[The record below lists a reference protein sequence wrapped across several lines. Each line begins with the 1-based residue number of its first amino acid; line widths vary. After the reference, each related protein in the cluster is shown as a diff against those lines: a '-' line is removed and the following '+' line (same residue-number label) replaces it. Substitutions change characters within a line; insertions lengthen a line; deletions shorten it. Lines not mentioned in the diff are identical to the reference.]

1 MCLISKN
8 WGDNMFKIVI
18 SEPKSRKAWQ
28 IEKEVPSLIG
38 KKIGDNFEG
47 SVIGLSGFTLQITG
61 GSDKDGFPMRPDLLG
76 TLRKKALLTKGIGF
90 RGRKKIK
97 KKVFKVKGM
106 RKRKYIRGN
115 TISTEIIQVNCKII
129 EGEGDIP
136 KILGIKPKEEK
147 TEEAPKEEVKPEVK
161 EEKPKEKKPEPEKAP
176 EKVEEKPKEE
186 PKPEEK
192 PAEKPEEPK
201 QEEKKEGE

>member
-1 MCLISKN
+1 
-8 WGDNMFKIVI
+8 MFKIVI
-18 SEPKSRKAWQ
+18 SEPKSKKAWQ

-38 KKIGDNFEG
+38 KKIGDKFEG
-47 SVIGLSGFTLQITG
+47 SLIGLSGFTLQITG
-61 GSDKDGFPMRPDLLG
+61 GSDKDGFPMRYDLLG
-76 TLRKKALLTKGIGF
+76 TARKKALLTKGIGF

-115 TISTEIIQVNCKII
+115 TISSEIVQVNCKVL

-136 KILGIKPKEEK
+136 KILGIPPKEK
-147 TEEAPKEEVKPEVK
+147 KEEVK
-161 EEKPKEKKPEPEKAP
+161 EEKPETPKEEKPQEPKPEKAP

-186 PKPEEK
+186 AKPEEK
-192 PAEKPEEPK
+192 KEEPK

>member
-1 MCLISKN
+1 MCLINKN
-8 WGDNMFKIVI
+8 WGGNMFKIVI

-38 KKIGDNFEG
+38 KKTGDNFDG
-47 SVIGLSGFTLQITG
+47 SLIGLPGFSLQITG
-61 GSDKDGFPMRPDLLG
+61 GSDKDGFPMRPDLPG
-76 TLRKKALLTKGIGF
+76 SLRKKALLTKGIGF

-115 TISTEIIQVNCKII
+115 TISDEIVQVNCKVV

-136 KILGIKPKEEK
+136 KILGIPPKEKEEVKEEEKPDKPKEE
-147 TEEAPKEEVKPEVK
+147 T
-161 EEKPKEKKPEPEKAP
+161 
-176 EKVEEKPKEE
+176 
-186 PKPEEK
+186 
-192 PAEKPEEPK
+192 K
-201 QEEKKEGE
+201 QEEKKGD

>member
-1 MCLISKN
+1 
-8 WGDNMFKIVI
+8 MFKIVI

-28 IEKEVPSLIG
+28 IEKEAPSLVG
-38 KKIGDNFEG
+38 KKIGEKFDG
-47 SVIGLSGFTLQITG
+47 SLIGLSGFTLQITG
-61 GSDKDGFPMRPDLLG
+61 GSDKDGFPMRYDLPG
-76 TLRKKALLTKGIGF
+76 SLRKKALLTKGIGF

-115 TISTEIIQVNCKII
+115 TVSDEIVQVNCKVL

-136 KILGIKPKEEK
+136 KILGIP
-147 TEEAPKEEVKPEVK
+147 
-161 EEKPKEKKPEPEKAP
+161 PKEKKEEAKEEAKPEKAP

-186 PKPEEK
+186 KKPEVKEEKPEEK
-192 PAEKPEEPK
+192 LKEQKPEPKKEEVKEEPK
-201 QEEKKEGE
+201 REEKKEGE

>member
-1 MCLISKN
+1 MA
-8 WGDNMFKIVI
+8 FKIVV

-76 TLRKKALLTKGIGF
+76 TARKKALLTKGIGF

-97 KKVFKVKGM
+97 KKIFKVKGM
-106 RKRKYIRGN
+106 RKRKHIRGN
-115 TISTEIIQVNCKII
+115 TISTEIIQVNCKIV
-129 EGEGDIP
+129 EGEGDVP

-147 TEEAPKEEVKPEVK
+147 TEEAPKEETKPEVK
-161 EEKPKEKKPEPEKAP
+161 EEKKPEPEKTP
-176 EKVEEKPKEE
+176 EKLEEKKE
-186 PKPEEK
+186 
-192 PAEKPEEPK
+192 EKPEEPK
-201 QEEKKEGE
+201 QKEKKEGE